1 MWSAKNLK
9 VGLAAAALLAVTAC
23 AGGGSVD
30 QEVSTQGG
38 EVISEQTPVPA
49 TTAFTTVT
57 TAPAAAGDALE
68 AGTAE
73 AIDLLARSLEA
84 SNGRPVRGHTSMD
97 AMGMAG
103 FGAASLSFEVDGDA
117 DVSTTLSIGEMI
129 EGATGVDADGFGV
142 EIRIVGGSVYVTYT
156 VPENLR
162 DLLGGQVPEGW
173 FTVDAASADNLSTL
187 CASPVPGGILQR
199 GFCQAP
205 NDNAFLLD
213 YVTTA
218 GITGRDSLDGVPTTV
233 VDFAVDFVAMTES
246 FMAEAEE
253 AFGEDGSDDWEDDWD
268 DEDVFG
274 AEDLF
279 GTDGE
284 YPLLAMT
291 AWIDDSDLVRRLSVD
306 FGSLLLLGA
315 MADAFGE
322 DAEDLPGD
330 MPEDMPG
337 FVQVI
342 DFYDYDADISIEAP
356 PADQIVG
363 DLSDLGDDSPL
374 GFLEG

>member
-1 MWSAKNLK
+1 M
-9 VGLAAAALLAVTAC
+9 
-23 AGGGSVD
+23 
-30 QEVSTQGG
+30 
-38 EVISEQTPVPA
+38 
-49 TTAFTTVT
+49 
-57 TAPAAAGDALE
+57 
-68 AGTAE
+68 
-73 AIDLLARSLEA
+73 
-84 SNGRPVRGHTSMD
+84 
-97 AMGMAG
+97 
-103 FGAASLSFEVDGDA
+103 
-117 DVSTTLSIGEMI
+117 STTLSIGDMI

-156 VPENLR
+156 VPEELR
-162 DLLGGQVPEGW
+162 SLLGGQVPEGW

-199 GFCQAP
+199 GFCPGAERQRVPARLRDHCRP
-205 NDNAFLLD
+205 SPGGK
-213 YVTTA
+213 TWTA
-218 GITGRDSLDGVPTTV
+218 SRPTV
-233 VDFAVDFVAMTES
+233 VDFTVDFVDMTES
-246 FMAEAEE
+246 FMAEAEQ
-253 AFGEDGSDDWEDDWD
+253 AIGEDGSGDDWD

-306 FGSLLLLGA
+306 FGSLLLFGA

>member
-1 MWSAKNLK
+1 MWCTKKLT
-9 VGLAAAALLAVTAC
+9 VGLAAGALLAATAC
-23 AGGGSVD
+23 AGGGSTA

-38 EVISEQTPVPA
+38 EVISEQTPAPA

-97 AMGMAG
+97 AMGMTG

-156 VPENLR
+156 VPEELR
-162 DLLGGQVPEGW
+162 SLLGGQVPEGW
-173 FTVDAASADNLSTL
+173 FTVDAASADSLSTL

-205 NDNAFLLD
+205 NDNTFLLD

-218 GITGRDSLDGVPTTV
+218 GIAGREDLDGVPTTV
-233 VDFAVDFVAMTES
+233 VDFAVDFVDMTES
-246 FMAEAEE
+246 FMAEAE
-253 AFGEDGSDDWEDDWD
+253 AMHGEDGLGGDGLDDDI
-268 DEDVFG
+268 FG
-274 AEDLF
+274 ADDLF
-279 GTDGE
+279 GADDE

-306 FGSLLLLGA
+306 FGSLFGFGA